1 MSINEPKQTKA
12 EKREAARA
20 ARQQASAAEQAAAER
35 KRRLW
40 ILGGL
45 GAVIVAVVIGVV
57 VAQGGGD
64 STDTSKPPNGTVEVN
79 EMFKGVPQQG
89 NVAGKP
95 DAPLTLVEFA
105 DLKCPV
111 CRQFDV
117 GSMPTII
124 EKYVKTGKL
133 RVDIR
138 LLHFVGE
145 QQNPGDSEQA
155 ARFAAA
161 AASQNKMWPFVQ
173 LFYFNQQDETTDYV
187 NDSYLTWLGD
197 AVGID
202 SKKALAD
209 SKSKA
214 VTAQLDTWAKQFA
227 ANSFT
232 GTPSFLLG
240 KTGGELKPFQAS
252 GAYDNPES
260 FTIQIDEALKGK

>member
-1 MSINEPKQTKA
+1 MSTNEPKQTKA
-12 EKREAARA
+12 EKREAARE
-20 ARQQASAAEQAAAER
+20 ARERESAAEQAAAER
-35 KRRLW
+35 KRRIW

-45 GAVIVAVVIGVV
+45 AAVIVAVVIGVV
-57 VAQGGGD
+57 VSQSGGG
-64 STDTSKPPNGTVEVN
+64 STDTSSPPNGTAEVN
-79 EMFKGVPQQG
+79 AMFKGVPQNG
-89 NVAGKP
+89 NIAGKST
-95 DAPLTLVEFA
+95 APLTLVEFA

-133 RVDIR
+133 RIELR

-155 ARFAAA
+155 ARFAVASAA
-161 AASQNKMWPFVQ
+161 QNKMWPFAQ

-197 AVGID
+197 AVGVD
-202 SKKALAD
+202 SKQALAD
-209 SKSKA
+209 SDSKK
-214 VTAQLDTWAKQFA
+214 VTAQLDVWAKQLA

-240 KTGGELKPFQAS
+240 KTGGTLKPFQAS

-260 FTIQIDEALKGK
+260 FTIQIDDALKGK

>member
-1 MSINEPKQTKA
+1 MSTNEPKQTKA

-20 ARQQASAAEQAAAER
+20 ARERESAAEQAAAER
-35 KRRLW
+35 KRRIW

-45 GAVIVAVVIGVV
+45 AAVIVAVVIGVV
-57 VAQGGGD
+57 VSQGGGG
-64 STDTSKPPNGTVEVN
+64 STDTSSPPNGTAEVN
-79 EMFKGVPQQG
+79 AMFKGVPQNG
-89 NVAGKP
+89 NIAGKST
-95 DAPLTLVEFA
+95 APLTLVEFA

-133 RVDIR
+133 RIELR

-155 ARFAAA
+155 ARFAVASAA
-161 AASQNKMWPFVQ
+161 QNKMWPFAQ

-197 AVGID
+197 AVGVD
-202 SKKALAD
+202 SKQALAD
-209 SKSKA
+209 SDSKK
-214 VTAQLDTWAKQFA
+214 VTAQLDVWAKQFA

-240 KTGGELKPFQAS
+240 KTGGTLKPFQAS

-260 FTIQIDEALKGK
+260 FTIQIDDALKGK